1 MDFYQQTLMDHYR
14 YPRNRGTLEGA
25 DFKSGLYNPSCG
37 DKVSMEGCVQ
47 DGVLI
52 KVMFEGTGCVIS
64 QATAS
69 LLTELVLGKS
79 IEDIVALDNE
89 FLHTILGMELG
100 PIRFKCALLPLQAL
114 QEGVAR
120 YMQSRSNNTC
130 STTQNLCEPSNK

>member
-1 MDFYQQTLMDHYR
+1 MRLLSQLEKEIMDLYQQTLMDHYR
-14 YPRNRGTLEGA
+14 YPRNRGTLESA

-47 DGVLI
+47 EGVLI
-52 KVMFEGTGCVIS
+52 QVAFEGTGCVIS

-69 LLTELVLGKS
+69 LLTEVLVGKS
-79 IEDIVALDNE
+79 IKDIVALDNE

-114 QEGVAR
+114 QEGLATFIK
-120 YMQSRSNNTC
+120 QDI
-130 STTQNLCEPSNK
+130 ST